1 MFPLWDDVPASR
13 IPFVSYA
20 IIAAC
25 SVAFFLQLQAPEGG
39 ERIVREFGMIP
50 IRVTH
55 PTENQ
60 VVVETRTE
68 RGRLEREIVDLKSP
82 VPPLFTLA
90 TCMFLH
96 GGWMHI
102 IGNMWFLY
110 IFGDNTEDRFGHLG
124 FALMYLVSGVA
135 AGIMHIAVDANSFI
149 PTIGAS
155 GAIAG
160 VMGAYLWLYPKASV
174 MSLVPFGIFSRLMPV
189 PAPLFLGIWFAI
201 QIFSGFRTEAGGA
214 GVAWWAH
221 VGGFVAGLG
230 MTVALYKLGWL
241 NTQMQAPASSPYE
254 RSREIARRW

>member
-1 MFPLWDDVPASR
+1 MFPLWDDVPATR
-13 IPFVSYA
+13 FPFVSYA

-25 SVAFFLQLQAPEGG
+25 SVAFFLQLRAPEGG

-55 PTENQ
+55 PKENQ

-68 RGRLEREIVDLKSP
+68 RGSVGREIVDLKSP
-82 VPPLFTLA
+82 VPPLFTLV

-96 GGWMHI
+96 GGWMQI

-110 IFGDNTEDRFGHLG
+110 IFGDNTEDRFGHVG

-135 AGIMHIAVDANSFI
+135 AGIMHIAVDSNSLI

-174 MSLVPFGIFSRLMPV
+174 MSLVPLGVFSRLMPI
-189 PAPLFLGIWFAI
+189 PAPLFLGIWFVF
-201 QIFSGFRTEAGGA
+201 QIFSGFRTEPGGA

-230 MTVALYKLGWL
+230 MTVALHQLGWL
-241 NTQMQAPASSPYE
+241 NAQIQSPVPSRYE
-254 RSREIARRW
+254 RTREIARRW